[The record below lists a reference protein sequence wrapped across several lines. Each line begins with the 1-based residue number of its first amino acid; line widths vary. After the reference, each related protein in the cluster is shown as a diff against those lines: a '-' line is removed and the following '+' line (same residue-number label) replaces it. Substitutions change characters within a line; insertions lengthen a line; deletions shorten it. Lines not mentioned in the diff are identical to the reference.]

1 MTTLAAKTSPK
12 SAVALADFPI
22 AQEQIIEGNPTAR
35 IWIAAQ
41 SPDLKVTQGVWD
53 CTTGKFSWDYT
64 WDEFIMALEGE
75 ATITFEEGDS
85 VTLREGDFIHLPV
98 GVKSQWHVPEYFKKT
113 FVLRTEEPLAL

>member
-12 SAVALADFPI
+12 SAIALADFPI

>member
-1 MTTLAAKTSPK
+1 MTSLAAKTSPK
-12 SAVALADFPI
+12 SAIALADFPI
-22 AQEQIIEGNPTAR
+22 AQEQIIDGNPTAR